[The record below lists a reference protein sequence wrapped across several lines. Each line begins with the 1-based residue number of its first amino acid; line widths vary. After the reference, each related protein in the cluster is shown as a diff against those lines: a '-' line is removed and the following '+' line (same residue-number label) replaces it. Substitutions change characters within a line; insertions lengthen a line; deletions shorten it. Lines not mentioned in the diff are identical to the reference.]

1 MTPSAGEHV
10 DQHPF
15 ERADVA
21 DDVDGVVEA
30 EDRVPDE
37 LSRPVPGDLAAAV
50 DVDDGGPVGRTFV
63 RVGSLARGVHRRVLE
78 EDDGIGRPACDD
90 GSVQGTL
97 LLKGLE
103 IRHGVG
109 A

>member
-1 MTPSAGEHV
+1 
-10 DQHPF
+10 
-15 ERADVA
+15 
-21 DDVDGVVEA
+21 
-30 EDRVPDE
+30 
-37 LSRPVPGDLAAAV
+37 
-50 DVDDGGPVGRTFV
+50 
-63 RVGSLARGVHRRVLE
+63 VLE

-90 GSVQGTL
+90 GGVQGTL